1 MIVFIGQIVGC
12 LLVAAGIGGA
22 VGWLLRH
29 LSAGQLAQQFMD
41 VTSTLRLKEQT
52 LEKLQY
58 ELNAQAAATQILESK
73 MIESEELDESTRQ
86 ELSARNDRLQALQEE
101 LAVRTQRLTVLEAEE
116 ASVRRRAREYD
127 AAAAAAQAGD
137 VQQLHL
143 TSQAAQQALESN
155 EQERQNLQ
163 RRVVEL
169 EATVAEADRL
179 RARVEE
185 LEPAQGR
192 VHWLEVQ
199 LCDRDAEHRAAL
211 HQLDSQLAERDRR
224 IGELEP
230 LTQRLQEQQASLT
243 QWETK
248 YAHTLTQHE
257 AQIAKLQ
264 KQFAAQDQ
272 LRAQLLRDEQLL
284 HERDERIGG
293 LQHQIQKLEAQQQDL
308 AAQVKLAGD
317 KQEEITRLR
326 KRLVEVQAAL
336 RIKTD
341 GEAVAPRQ
349 KTRQNGSQLSLQ
361 MEQAK
366 AAKGGQKDGQK
377 DDLSKIHGI
386 GPVFARTLN
395 KMGLYT
401 FVQIAR
407 WKPEDIDKVAKK
419 LYTAPDRIKRDKW
432 IAEAKKEHFRKYGE
446 RL

>member
-41 VTSTLRLKEQT
+41 VTTTLRRKDQT

-58 ELNAQAAATQILESK
+58 ELKTQAAAMQILESK
-73 MIESEELDESTRQ
+73 MIESGEIGESTRQ

-116 ASVRRRAREYD
+116 ASVRRRASEYD
-127 AAAAAAQAGD
+127 TAAAASQAEEI
-137 VQQLHL
+137 QQFHL

-155 EQERQNLQ
+155 EQERHNLQ
-163 RRVVEL
+163 RRVAEL

-230 LTQRLQEQQASLT
+230 LTQRLQEREASLT

-248 YAHTLTQHE
+248 YTHALTQHE

-293 LQHQIQKLEAQQQDL
+293 LQHQIQALEAQQQDL
-308 AAQVKLAGD
+308 AAQVKTQGD

-341 GEAVAPRQ
+341 GGAMAPHQ
-349 KTRQNGSQLSLQ
+349 KTRQNGSQLSLH

-366 AAKGGQKDGQK
+366 AAKDGQK

-395 KMGLYT
+395 KMGLHT

-407 WKPEDIDKVAKK
+407 WKSEDIDKVAKK

-432 IAEAKKEHFRKYGE
+432 IDEAKKEHYRKYGE

>member
-1 MIVFIGQIVGC
+1 MTILIGQIVGC

-29 LSAGQLAQQFMD
+29 LSAGQLTQQFMD
-41 VTSTLRLKEQT
+41 VTATLRRKEQT
-52 LEKLQY
+52 LEKAQY
-58 ELNAQAAATQILESK
+58 ELKVKASAMQVLESN
-73 MIESEELDESTRQ
+73 ILSAEALVHSTQQ

-116 ASVRRRAREYD
+116 ASVRRRASEYD
-127 AAAAAAQAGD
+127 VATAAQSEE
-137 VQQLHL
+137 VHQFHL
-143 TSQAAQQALESN
+143 ARQAAQQALESN
-155 EQERQNLQ
+155 EQERHNLQ
-163 RRVVEL
+163 CRIAEL
-169 EATVAEADRL
+169 DATVAEADRL

-199 LCDRDAEHRAAL
+199 LSDRDAEHRAAL
-211 HQLDSQLAERDRR
+211 HQLDSQLADRDRR
-224 IGELEP
+224 IGELE
-230 LTQRLQEQQASLT
+230 RLQPQLKVQEAALT

-257 AQIAKLQ
+257 AQIAIIQ
-264 KQFAAQDQ
+264 KQLAAQDQ
-272 LRAQLLRDEQLL
+272 LRAQLLLDKQLL
-284 HERDERIGG
+284 HERDERIDV
-293 LQHQIQKLEAQQQDL
+293 LQHQIHELEALQHDM
-308 AAQVKLAGD
+308 AGQVKMVGE
-317 KQEEITRLR
+317 KEEEITRLR
-326 KRLVEVQAAL
+326 KRLVGVRAAL
-336 RIKTD
+336 RVKTD
-341 GEAVAPRQ
+341 GGTVAPRQ
-349 KTRQNGSQLSLQ
+349 TRQNGSQLSLQ

-366 AAKGGQKDGQK
+366 AAKDGQK

-407 WKPEDIDKVAKK
+407 WKPEDIAKVAKK

-432 IAEAKKEHFRKYGE
+432 IDEAKKEHFRKYGE